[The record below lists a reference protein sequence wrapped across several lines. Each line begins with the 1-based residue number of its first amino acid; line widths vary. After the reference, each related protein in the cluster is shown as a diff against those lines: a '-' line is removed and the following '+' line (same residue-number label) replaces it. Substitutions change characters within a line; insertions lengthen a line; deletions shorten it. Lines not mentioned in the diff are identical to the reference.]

1 MVAKCDKCGQA
12 STYLRIEIGAYYKCS
27 CNCHA

>member
-1 MVAKCDKCGQA
+1 MVAKCDKCGKA

-27 CNCHA
+27 CACHD